1 MNEQPEIIAFQIV
14 VRTADG
20 DLLLDLTD
28 KQKQLLLNFVPVACG
43 GVVPAV
49 KLPETATFTLV
60 N

>member
-1 MNEQPEIIAFQIV
+1 MNEQAEIIAFQIV

-43 GVVPAV
+43 GVVPTI
-49 KLPETATFTLV
+49 KLPTELTPYFT
-60 N
+60 